1 MHMRPVVIANL
12 PQEPGLP
19 KNIKSFLKDID
30 DIYVTD
36 AYNSLSIERYRVTP
50 ELIEK
55 VSSGKWNM
63 LENEE
68 DQRQRDVMAARGYT
82 RLSRQ

>member
-1 MHMRPVVIANL
+1 MRPVVIANL